1 MFFVGVIHFHLTQL
15 ILFTSVA
22 CRIEK
27 MFNLLNLE
35 MGEKF
40 FVWKSWADFK
50 EVEIDF

>member
-1 MFFVGVIHFHLTQL
+1 MFLTYRN
-15 ILFTSVA
+15 
-22 CRIEK
+22 RIEK

-40 FVWKSWADFK
+40 YVWKSWADFK